1 MLVVET
7 IARIRRD
14 HLVKGV
20 PIKKI
25 ARDLRVSK
33 NTVRKVVRGDETSFS
48 YARKIQPMPKL
59 GPWVKCTRQRWVV
72 ALRIRVTA
80 AFSPLLAWDGTGL
93 VLTYK
98 RLEEGRF
105 AWPRIGGGGAR
116 DGGGLG
122 RTAGGRERGDRGAAS
137 PARASQ

>member
-1 MLVVET
+1 MLPEPSVRIVVAT
-7 IARIRRD
+7 RPVDFRRGHD
-14 HLVKGV
+14 ALAATAAGDLGLDIYSGV
-20 PIKKI
+20 IVI
-25 ARDLRVSK
+25 FRSK
-33 NTVRKVVRGDETSFS
+33 RGD
-48 YARKIQPMPKL
+48 RLKM
-59 GPWVKCTRQRWVV
+59 
-72 ALRIRVTA
+72 
-80 AFSPLLAWDGTGL
+80 LAWDGTGL